1 LAAGRAASAAAVV
14 RGHVTRSAAMND
26 GPGSD
31 ARNDNVN
38 QNAGSQQASSTPECV
53 WPVGAQLGEGPI
65 WSAAEE
71 AIWFVDIKGKRIHR
85 FHEPTGKTQSFT
97 APSEPGFIA
106 PTSDGTFIAGL
117 KTGLHRFNPKT
128 GEFQLLAKV
137 EPNARNNRLND
148 GYVDSTGYLWF
159 GSMDDDE
166 KDPTGALYQL
176 TDSGSRQRD
185 SGYIIT
191 NGPTA
196 SPDNRT
202 LYHTDTLKKIVYAF
216 DRAPDGMLSNRRIFT
231 RIGEGD
237 GHPDGPITDSQG
249 YVWSGLFGGWGVN
262 RYAPDGRKVSKL
274 VMPVANVTKAA
285 FGGKDLRTLYITTA
299 WKGLSDKERKEQPN
313 AGGLFRVRVDVA
325 GLPQGIIS
333 HGL

>member
-1 LAAGRAASAAAVV
+1 MS
-14 RGHVTRSAAMND
+14 HD
-26 GPGSD
+26 
-31 ARNDNVN
+31 VN
-38 QNAGSQQASSTPECV
+38 QNVSPAQGPATPECV
-53 WPVGAQLGEGPI
+53 WPVGAQLGEGPY

-71 AIWFVDIKGKRIHR
+71 AVWFVDIKGKFIHR
-85 FHEPTGKTQSFT
+85 FHEPTGATQSFP
-97 APSEPGFIA
+97 APAEPGFIA
-106 PTSDGTFIAGL
+106 PAKDGSIVAGL

-128 GEFQLLAKV
+128 GEFKLLEKI

-148 GYVDSTGYLWF
+148 GYVDSAGYLWF

-176 TDSGSRQRD
+176 TDGGSRKRD
-185 SGYIIT
+185 DDYVIT
-191 NGPTA
+191 NGPTT

-202 LYHTDTLKKIVYAF
+202 LYHTDTLKKVIYAF
-216 DRAPDGMLSNRRIFT
+216 DRAPDGTLSNRRLFT

-237 GHPDGPITDSQG
+237 GYPDGPITDSQG
-249 YVWSGLFGGWGVN
+249 CIWSGLYSGWGVN
-262 RYAPDGRKVSKL
+262 RYSPDGRKLSKL
-274 VMPVANVTKAA
+274 AMPVANVTKVA

-299 WKGLSDKERKEQPN
+299 WKGLSAKERQEQPN

-325 GLPQGIIS
+325 GLPQGIVS

>member
-1 LAAGRAASAAAVV
+1 
-14 RGHVTRSAAMND
+14 M
-26 GPGSD
+26 
-31 ARNDNVN
+31 N
-38 QNAGSQQASSTPECV
+38 QNAASPQGSSTPECV

-71 AIWFVDIKGKRIHR
+71 AVWFVDIKGRQIHR
-85 FHEPTGKTQSFT
+85 FHEPTGRTHSFP
-97 APSEPGFIA
+97 APAEPGFLA
-106 PTSDGTFIAGL
+106 PAKDGSFIAGL
-117 KTGLHRFNPKT
+117 KTGLHRFDPTT
-128 GEFQLLAKV
+128 GDFELLQKV
-137 EPNARNNRLND
+137 EPTARNNRLND
-148 GYVDSTGYLWF
+148 GYVDPAGYLWF

-166 KDPTGALYQL
+166 NEPTGALYQL
-176 TDSGSRQRD
+176 TDAGLKQRD
-185 SGYIIT
+185 ADYVIT

-196 SPDNRT
+196 SPDNRI
-202 LYHTDTLKKIVYAF
+202 LYHTDTLKKIIYAF
-216 DRAPDGMLSNRRIFT
+216 DRAPDGTLSHRRIFT

-249 YVWSGLFGGWGVN
+249 YLWSGLFGGWGVN

-274 VMPVANVTKAA
+274 AMPVANVTKAA

-299 WKGLSDKERKEQPN
+299 WKGLSEEERQRQPN

-325 GLPQGIIS
+325 GCLSGIIS

>member
-1 LAAGRAASAAAVV
+1 VSAKEHASAKADANPKAAPQ
-14 RGHVTRSAAMND
+14 RASA
-26 GPGSD
+26 
-31 ARNDNVN
+31 
-38 QNAGSQQASSTPECV
+38 TPECV
-53 WPVGAQLGEGPI
+53 WPVGAQLGEGPF

-71 AIWFVDIKGKRIHR
+71 AVWFVDIKGQFIHR
-85 FHEPTGKTQSFT
+85 FHEPTGKTQSFP
-97 APSEPGFIA
+97 APAQPGFIA
-106 PTSDGTFIAGL
+106 PAKDGTLIAGL

-128 GEFQLLAKV
+128 GEFKLLATV

-148 GYVDSTGYLWF
+148 GYVDPAGYLWF

-176 TDSGSRQRD
+176 TDRGSQKRD
-185 SGYIIT
+185 PDYVIT

-202 LYHTDTLKKIVYAF
+202 LYHTDTLKKVIYAF
-216 DRAPDGMLSNRRIFT
+216 DRAVDGTLSNRRIFT

-249 YVWSGLFGGWGVN
+249 YVWSGLYGGWGVN
-262 RYAPDGRKVSKL
+262 RYSPDGKKVAKL
-274 VMPVANVTKAA
+274 AMPVANVTKAA

-299 WKGLSDKERKEQPN
+299 WKGLSDAERKEQPT
-313 AGGLFRVRVDVA
+313 AGGLFRVRVDVP

>member
-1 LAAGRAASAAAVV
+1 MRAIAETAKPNAANG
-14 RGHVTRSAAMND
+14 VTPNVQANVSS
-26 GPGSD
+26 GSL
-31 ARNDNVN
+31 
-38 QNAGSQQASSTPECV
+38 QASSTPQCV
-53 WPVGAQLGEGPI
+53 WPVGAQLGEGPY
-65 WSAAEE
+65 WSASEDAV
-71 AIWFVDIKGKRIHR
+71 WFVDIKGKFIHR
-85 FHEPTGKTQSFT
+85 FHEPTGKTQSFS

-106 PTSDGTFIAGL
+106 PAKDGSLVAGL
-117 KTGLHRFNPKT
+117 KTGLHRFNPNT
-128 GEFQLLAKV
+128 GEFTLLAKV

-176 TDSGSRQRD
+176 TDKGIQQRD
-185 SGYIIT
+185 PDYVIT

-202 LYHTDTLKKIVYAF
+202 LYHTDTLKKIIYAF
-216 DRAPDGMLSNRRIFT
+216 DRAPEGTLSNRRIFA

-249 YVWSGLFGGWGVN
+249 DIWSGLFGGWGVN
-262 RYAPDGRKVSKL
+262 RYSPDGKKVSKL
-274 VMPVANVTKAA
+274 ALPVANVTKAA

-299 WKGLSDKERKEQPN
+299 WKGLSEQERKEQPL